1 MILQEHLQDTAT
13 NNPTKFSTKPA
24 TTEATT
30 GLQHTLCQLLHHS
43 ITITFVATATTITS
57 PLIVYSRETRVLL

>member
-30 GLQHTLCQLLHHS
+30 GLQQAYNIRCVSYYTILQPFINIRLL
-43 ITITFVATATTITS
+43 
-57 PLIVYSRETRVLL
+57 P